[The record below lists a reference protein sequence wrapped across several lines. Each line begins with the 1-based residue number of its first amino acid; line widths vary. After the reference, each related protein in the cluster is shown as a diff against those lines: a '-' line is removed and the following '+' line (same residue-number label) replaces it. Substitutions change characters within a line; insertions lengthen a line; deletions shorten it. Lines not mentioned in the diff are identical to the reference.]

1 MDERRTAT
9 TDRRRSL
16 PRKGLSAARVIIE
29 AVTPQID
36 GGTFAAKRTPGETV
50 DVSARI
56 FADGH
61 DVLSAVVAVRPVAT
75 NADDGEDGGEWHES
89 PMALLRAGDDLW
101 HGCFIVTQHGWYEF
115 RIIAWVDRFQTWR
128 RDLRLKAAAGQAID
142 VELLEGSLL
151 VRETTEGGET
161 DDTANA
167 AEAAADRQWLLL
179 QADGLSDSGSD
190 VDRLA
195 IALSPELATLM
206 TRLADRSEATVS
218 DALPVWVDRE
228 RARFGAWYEFF
239 PRSASP
245 DPVRGGTFRDAAAW
259 LPRIADLGFDVIYL
273 PPIHPIG
280 HSFRKGRNNSLEST
294 PDDVGSPW
302 AIGSEAGGHDAVDPG
317 LGTIDDFVA
326 FRCAAERLGLEV
338 ALDLAWQC
346 SPDHP
351 WVREHPEWFRHRP
364 DGTIKYAENPPKRY
378 QDIYPLDFAC
388 AEWRSLWRTLL
399 DVTLFWVS
407 HGVRIFRVDNPHTKS
422 LNFWAWLIRE
432 VQARHADVL
441 FLSEAFTRPA
451 VMRYLA
457 KAGFSQSYTYFTWRN
472 TRDELTAYVTELTQ
486 SETAEYLRPNLFA
499 NTPDILH
506 AYLQQGGRPAF
517 EARLV
522 LAATLGATYGIYSGF
537 ELCEGR
543 AVPGTEE
550 YLDSEKYQIR
560 QWDWQ
565 RPGHIAELVCRV
577 NQLRR
582 SYRALQFNHTLRFHD
597 TDNTQL
603 IAYSKQAPA
612 APGAREPLL
621 LVIVNLDPHF
631 MQHGYVRVP
640 LERLGLRDDQPFE
653 VRDLLT
659 DARYTWQGAWNYVR
673 LDPGLRQAHI
683 MELWPPQTSSPSR

>member
-16 PRKGLSAARVIIE
+16 PRQGLSAARVIIE

-61 DVLSAVVAVRPVAT
+61 DILSAVVAVRPVVT
-75 NADDGEDGGEWHES
+75 NDDDGEDGGEWHES

-101 HGCFIVTQHGWYEF
+101 HGSFIVTQHGWYEF

-151 VRETTEGGET
+151 VRETTEREEA
-161 DDTANA
+161 DDTAAA

-179 QADGLSDSGSD
+179 QADGLSDSGPD

-245 DPVRGGTFRDAAAW
+245 DPARGGTFRDAATW

-441 FLSEAFTRPA
+441 FLSEAFTRPK
-451 VMRYLA
+451 VMASLA
-457 KAGFSQSYTYFTWRN
+457 KLGFTQSYTYFTWR
-472 TRDELTAYVTELTQ
+472 TTKAELQEYLSELTAWPVREFFNPNFFVT
-486 SETAEYLRPNLFA
+486 
-499 NTPDILH
+499 TPDILPVQ
-506 AYLQQGGRPAF
+506 LQRGDAWLFKSRVA
-517 EARLV
+517 
-522 LAATLGATYGIYSGF
+522 LAAMLSSTYGIYNGF
-537 ELCEGR
+537 ELVEHKPL
-543 AVPGTEE
+543 PGKEE
-550 YLDSEKYQIR
+550 YLDSEKYEFKTR
-560 QWDWQ
+560 DWNA
-565 RPGHIAELVCRV
+565 PGNIKDYIAGLNR
-577 NQLRR
+577 LRR
-582 SYRALQFNHTLRFHD
+582 SHKALQQTTKLNFLQVDHDGTIGFLKHSVDGAETLA
-597 TDNTQL
+597 
-603 IAYSKQAPA
+603 IAIAVTGPD
-612 APGAREPLL
+612 AREFWLHFGDNEIGSSNARRR
-621 LVIVNLDPHF
+621 IVAVENLQTGERIPV
-631 MQHGYVRVP
+631 QWGGVR
-640 LERLGLRDDQPFE
+640 L
-653 VRDLLT
+653 
-659 DARYTWQGAWNYVR
+659 R
-673 LDPGLRQAHI
+673 LDPNRDPMIALRCV
-683 MELWPPQTSSPSR
+683 